1 MKKLQIP
8 LKKVTPSLFPSNLSL
23 KIEILSS
30 PPFLKIWWEVYPP
43 SSFLPPSRNVGGAHY
58 GTDENQVINESA
70 LYIRISIII
79 QRFTIYIATKIDS
92 CHQQILLY
100 KFNVEII
107 IHELITVTFGIIKIQ
122 VYHIMFGWENSCASK
137 DTRLC

>member
-30 PPFLKIWWEVYPP
+30 PPFLKIWWEAHPPPP
-43 SSFLPPSRNVGGAHY
+43 SSLPPSRNAGSAHY

-79 QRFTIYIATKIDS
+79 QRFTIYIATKFDS

-100 KFNVEII
+100 KYNLEIL
-107 IHELITVTFGIIKIQ
+107 IH
-122 VYHIMFGWENSCASK
+122 
-137 DTRLC
+137 